1 MYINKQ
7 RNKFVTEK
15 YSQIATDF
23 FDLFGQDSYI
33 GDDMLVNNCNAYFL
47 KDEHFIDQFNQVA
60 IAPIYKQMAWR
71 MHILDFFFSHSLQAK
86 GSYVECG
93 VFRGF
98 KSFFLLKK
106 YQDQMMNR
114 ASFLFDTFE
123 GIDRTFLME
132 VLSQR

>member
-60 IAPIYKQMAWR
+60 IAPIYKHMAN
-71 MHILDFFFSHSLQAK
+71 A
-86 GSYVECG
+86 Y
-93 VFRGF
+93 
-98 KSFFLLKK
+98 
-106 YQDQMMNR
+106 
-114 ASFLFDTFE
+114 
-123 GIDRTFLME
+123 
-132 VLSQR
+132 